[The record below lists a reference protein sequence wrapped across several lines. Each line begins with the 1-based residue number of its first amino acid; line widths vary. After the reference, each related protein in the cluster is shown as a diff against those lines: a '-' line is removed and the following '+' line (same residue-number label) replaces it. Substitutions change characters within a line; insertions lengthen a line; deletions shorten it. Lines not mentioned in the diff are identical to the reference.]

1 MEEGRRGF
9 VAAERRGA
17 GPRGRREAERE
28 RESEREAVFSAGFFF
43 SLFIFIRGFLFS
55 CAAAANGGSR
65 RVAYV
70 RDRCG
75 ARDVTGSV
83 GTGAYYVWEYLY
95 LLRHIF

>member
-1 MEEGRRGF
+1 MEGRRGF
-9 VAAERRGA
+9 VGEARRRAEGEE
-17 GPRGRREAERE
+17 GGRERE
-28 RESEREAVFSAGFFF
+28 RERGGVFCWVFF

-95 LLRHIF
+95 LCAIFFNKK

>member
-28 RESEREAVFSAGFFF
+28 RERGGVFCWVFF

-83 GTGAYYVWEYLY
+83 GTGM
-95 LLRHIF
+95 RHIF

>member
-28 RESEREAVFSAGFFF
+28 RERERGGVFCWVFF